1 MLTRLGK
8 KEGHLR
14 QRRSVSSPSTQVSP
28 TVTPSYVQLLIRD
41 ELLLLQNQICAK
53 DQVLCREGP
62 KGKPGRRGR
71 RGSPGKHGPQGIPG
85 PIGIKG
91 DPGVQGNVGSPGPR
105 GPRGEKGQKGE
116 QGKSISSPSF
126 IEAPAEKTVK
136 EGQTA
141 ILKCT
146 VDGYPQ
152 PRVTWSRK
160 RSTLPIGRH
169 VMGPSNALILK
180 NVRPEDSGIYSCSAE
195 NLLGSVSASVQLT
208 VQCKFPE
215 IESFNSLSKNLG
227 SCRIKVHL

>member
-1 MLTRLGK
+1 M
-8 KEGHLR
+8 
-14 QRRSVSSPSTQVSP
+14 
-28 TVTPSYVQLLIRD
+28 
-41 ELLLLQNQICAK
+41 
-53 DQVLCREGP
+53 LCREGP

-91 DPGVQGNVGSPGPR
+91 DPGVEGNVGSPGPR

-195 NLLGSVSASVQLT
+195 NLLGSANASGQLK
-208 VQCKFPE
+208 VQCEFTE
-215 IESFNSLSKNLG
+215 FESFKSLTS
-227 SCRIKVHL
+227 

>member
-1 MLTRLGK
+1 M
-8 KEGHLR
+8 
-14 QRRSVSSPSTQVSP
+14 
-28 TVTPSYVQLLIRD
+28 
-41 ELLLLQNQICAK
+41 
-53 DQVLCREGP
+53 
-62 KGKPGRRGR
+62 
-71 RGSPGKHGPQGIPG
+71 
-85 PIGIKG
+85 
-91 DPGVQGNVGSPGPR
+91 GSPGPR

-180 NVRPEDSGIYSCSAE
+180 NVRPDQKIPESTAAAQKTFWE
-195 NLLGSVSASVQLT
+195 VSALRY
-208 VQCKFPE
+208 
-215 IESFNSLSKNLG
+215 N
-227 SCRIKVHL
+227 